1 MSTFDVL
8 RRYGT
13 GALLRFAG
21 AVVLF
26 LLLHL
31 VRIPLVLA
39 ARVLE
44 VAMRRLD
51 GFATR
56 QASTP
61 PRKPVNDFFAGS
73 ASTREG
79 ARVYA

>member
-8 RRYGT
+8 ARYGT
-13 GALLRFAG
+13 AVLLRFAG

-39 ARVLE
+39 ARALE
-44 VAMRRLD
+44 TAMRRLD
-51 GFATR
+51 AYTAR
-56 QASTP
+56 HTARP
-61 PRKPVNDFFAGS
+61 PRQPINHYFTQS
-73 ASTREG
+73 EG
-79 ARVYA
+79 ARAHV